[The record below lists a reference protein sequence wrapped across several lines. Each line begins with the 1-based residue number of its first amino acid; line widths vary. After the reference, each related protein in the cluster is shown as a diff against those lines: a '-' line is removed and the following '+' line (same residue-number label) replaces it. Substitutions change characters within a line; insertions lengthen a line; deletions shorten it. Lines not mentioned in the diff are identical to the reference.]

1 MIRGWLKVISYM
13 LGYAEGGKLVKTFFE
28 HTDWENES
36 HSFNSSDV
44 MAVFDILREIS
55 ITEWDEC
62 SWEKHLPWFEDIKQ
76 MEELDE

>member
-1 MIRGWLKVISYM
+1 M

-28 HTDWENES
+28 HSDWENES

-55 ITEWDEC
+55 ITECDEC